1 MNIPAEYK
9 GMRWYKCDLHMHTPA
24 DKGHWRGSCIKDN
37 PKCEAEEY
45 IRICYEEGLECIAI
59 TDHNFRSKEFI
70 PYLAEAINTF
80 KDGYGYEVILFPGFE
95 ITADVGRGIH
105 VIALFDPNI
114 PLENIDHILTNC
126 GIPMPRQKAGGGHE
140 PSTKRLEDIIEVVQ
154 NKNKHDDLT
163 GIVICP
169 HLNENGLFDNDR
181 ISEWLQ
187 QSEWQNPE
195 LYAVEVPK
203 PVYKMSNGWQRLFKN
218 GSDCDPNWR
227 RIRPMAAVMSSD
239 CKSLDKDEDDSSYIG
254 KRYCW
259 IKMSE
264 PSVEALRQAFLD
276 PDSRI
281 CLEPEPPAV
290 KHTYIHRMS
299 IKNTKFLED
308 QEIVFS
314 PHLNCFIGGRGSGK
328 SMLFESMRIG
338 LRGDVIFGDAVFK
351 DKSDSD
357 SAAVKQVKRLLREN
371 IDKLDTQIVLDVK
384 SGDSGLEDRFVM
396 DSSKEYAQIISR
408 KVENEPIVFQNLKSI
423 IFSQEEIT
431 ELANRQ
437 KTLLEFID
445 SLAREKLE
453 PCRQQ
458 ARRVTEDIKSATQQI
473 EKLKR
478 IDDEL
483 IRFKQEVTELSRQL
497 EAKTKVQEEL
507 KKHRAA
513 QDADIYLESVKA
525 KAQDTEQRLLNMA
538 EELETEPPPLGS
550 RSDTFP
556 ESDFFIRAE
565 TNISAAYSDLAKN
578 IRSAVETF
586 HAHIDQTFIRHPDWD
601 TVRTAIKQ
609 AEERFKNAC
618 NEKGLTTQEAEQ
630 LKETE
635 QQQRIKQAAMMSKQH
650 ERDELTKQLPDIN
663 ELYRQ
668 LSKCWFQETEGRRH
682 LLNEIVSSDTMPLTE
697 NGKSIV
703 KTSLIYSGNREA
715 FLEAWRQLAPK
726 RSTTVGR
733 IWDNYDSS
741 IGKDN
746 IGEQLFDNFQK
757 EIQETSKDLPGNPI
771 QWLEQNIDDP
781 KKLPPRVSQYL
792 DDIKAVREKNSDKWT
807 ELLLTRV
814 PDAADLTLL
823 RNDASPAGSFMKGDL
838 STGQKNTAILSL
850 LLALGNGPV
859 LIDQPEDELDSQF
872 LFRELVPMFRKS
884 KMRRQ
889 LIIVTHNANIPVN
902 ADAELVY
909 ALEARGG
916 RGVCKAQGGLDM
928 KEVTKEVLEIMEGS
942 EEAFRRRKEKYHF

>member
-1 MNIPAEYK
+1 MNISAEYK
-9 GMRWYKCDLHMHTPA
+9 GMRWYKCDLHMHTPV
-24 DKGHWRGSCIKDN
+24 DKAHWRGSCIQDN

-45 IRICYEEGLECIAI
+45 IRICYAEGLECIAI

-70 PYLAEAINTF
+70 PYLAEAIDKF
-80 KDGYGYEVILFPGFE
+80 KDEYGYEIILFPGFE

-140 PSTKRLEDIIEVVQ
+140 PSTKRLKDIIEVVQ

-195 LYAVEVPK
+195 LYAVEVDRPIC
-203 PVYKMSNGWQRLFKN
+203 KMSKNFQKLFKN
-218 GSDCDPNWR
+218 GSDCDPNR
-227 RIRPMAAVMSSD
+227 KRIRPMAAVMSSD

-254 KRYCW
+254 KRYCR
-259 IKMSE
+259 IKMSK
-264 PSVEALRQAFLD
+264 PSIEALRQAFLD

-281 CLEPEPPAV
+281 CLQSKPPAV
-290 KHTYIHRMS
+290 THTYIRRIS
-299 IKNTKFLED
+299 IRNTKFLAD
-308 QEIVFS
+308 QEIALS
-314 PHLNCFIGGRGSGK
+314 PHLNCLIGGRGSGK

-338 LRGDVIFGDAVFK
+338 LRGDV
-351 DKSDSD
+351 DKNMSDSD
-357 SAAVKQVKRLLREN
+357 NSAVRQIKRLRGT
-371 IDKLDTQIVLDVK
+371 IQTDTQIFLDVK
-384 SGDSGLEDRFVM
+384 DGDGGLEDRFVV
-396 DSSKEYAQIISR
+396 DSSKEYAHIINR
-408 KVENEPIVFQNLKSI
+408 KVENEPVVFQNLKVL

-453 PCRQQ
+453 RCRQQ
-458 ARRVTEDIKSATQQI
+458 ARRLTEDIKSARQQI

-478 IDDEL
+478 IDEEL

-513 QDADIYLESVKA
+513 QDAGLYLESVKA
-525 KAQDTEQRLLNMA
+525 KAQDTEQTLLNLA
-538 EELETEPPPLGS
+538 EELEAELPPLGS
-550 RSDTFP
+550 RSETFP
-556 ESDFFIRAE
+556 EPDFFIQAE
-565 TNISAAYSDLAKN
+565 TNISAAYSDLAKT
-578 IRSAVETF
+578 IRSAVEIF
-586 HAHIDQTFIRHPDWD
+586 HAHIEQKFIRHPDWD
-601 TVRTAIKQ
+601 KVQTAIKQ

-635 QQQRIKQAAMMSKQH
+635 HQQRIKQAAMMSKQH
-650 ERDELTKQLPDIN
+650 ERDELTKQLPDIK

-668 LSKCWFQETEGRRH
+668 LSKCWFQETEARSH
-682 LLNEIVSSDTMPLTE
+682 LLNNIVSSDTMPLTE
-697 NGKSIV
+697 TGKSIV
-703 KTSLIYSGNREA
+703 ETSLIYSGNREA
-715 FLEAWRQLAPK
+715 FLETWRQIAPK

-746 IGEQLFDNFQK
+746 IGDQLFDAFQK
-757 EIQETSKDLPGNPI
+757 IETALAGNPV
-771 QWLEQNIDDP
+771 QWLEQNMEYP
-781 KKLPPRVSQYL
+781 EKLPPLIRDNL
-792 DDIKAVREKNSDKWT
+792 KEIKTVREKNPDKWT

-823 RNDASPAGSFMKGDL
+823 RNDGSPAGSFMKGDL

-850 LLALGNGPV
+850 LLARGNGPV

-928 KEVTKEVLEIMEGS
+928 KDVTKEVLDIMEGS